1 MIGIIGAMEEEVA
14 ILKDKL
20 VNLMKLQLHML
31 NFIQVNLI
39 IKKLSLLKVV

>member
-1 MIGIIGAMEEEVA
+1 MIGIIGAMEEEVS

-31 NFIQVNLI
+31 NFIQGNLI
-39 IKKLSLLKVV
+39 IKRLLLLKAV